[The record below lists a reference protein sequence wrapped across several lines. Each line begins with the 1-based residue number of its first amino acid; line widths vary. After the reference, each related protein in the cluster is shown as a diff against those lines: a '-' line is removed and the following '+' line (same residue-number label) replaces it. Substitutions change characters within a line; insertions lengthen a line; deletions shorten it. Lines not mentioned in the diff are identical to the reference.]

1 MDCLLA
7 YTYGLTFHISS
18 SFQIQLLFLDTLFD
32 HVTAIIYFT
41 SPHSTCIVGFSFVT
55 CHMAAASGRNCTQCV
70 GRLIRTLNTTA
81 RSSTRSL
88 FQSVPTTTRFVVT
101 RSFVSAVSLAAS
113 VDVTAVNVTPLLV
126 HIGGDATITDME
138 DDEGNGR
145 AKHRRWALFLCS

>member
-1 MDCLLA
+1 
-7 YTYGLTFHISS
+7 
-18 SFQIQLLFLDTLFD
+18 
-32 HVTAIIYFT
+32 
-41 SPHSTCIVGFSFVT
+41 
-55 CHMAAASGRNCTQCV
+55 MAAASGRNCTQCV

-88 FQSVPTTTRFVVT
+88 FQNVPTSTRFVVN

-126 HIGGDATITDME
+126 HTGGDTTIIDME

-145 AKHRRWALFLCS
+145 AKHRRWALLLLIFYITVDSIYSVRSIYYL